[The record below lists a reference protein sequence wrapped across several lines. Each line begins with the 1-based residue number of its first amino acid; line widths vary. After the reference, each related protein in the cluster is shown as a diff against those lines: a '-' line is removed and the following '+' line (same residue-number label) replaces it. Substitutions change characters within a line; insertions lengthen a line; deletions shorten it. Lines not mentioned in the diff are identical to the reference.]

1 MDQLRDYA
9 DSRLLNGCIY
19 CGGPVETRDH
29 VPSRCLLEQPY
40 PENLP
45 VVGSCASCNQGF
57 SEDEQYLVCLVE
69 SALCGSTEPDKIQRP
84 SVARTLR
91 NAPALQARLESA
103 KTETDE
109 GVQFA
114 VERHR
119 VARVMLKLAQGHA
132 AFELSQPCRTE
143 PDHLWCGPLTDLSS
157 DVRDAFDAVHVQQL
171 FGEVGSRG
179 MQRMLVTK
187 VTLQSASGEPSELG
201 LIVNDWVEVQEERY
215 RYFAIDDVGGI
226 VIRIIVAE
234 YLGCEVAWL
243 DAAQQGDDTVN
254 CAHPDG

>member
-1 MDQLRDYA
+1 
-9 DSRLLNGCIY
+9 
-19 CGGPVETRDH
+19 
-29 VPSRCLLEQPY
+29 
-40 PENLP
+40 
-45 VVGSCASCNQGF
+45 
-57 SEDEQYLVCLVE
+57 
-69 SALCGSTEPDKIQRP
+69 
-84 SVARTLR
+84 
-91 NAPALQARLESA
+91 
-103 KTETDE
+103 
-109 GVQFA
+109 
-114 VERHR
+114 
-119 VARVMLKLAQGHA
+119 MLKLAQGHA

-215 RYFAIDDVGGI
+215 RYLAIDDVGGI